1 MTPPRRHARPRSSAL
16 AALALVAALLSAV
29 PAAGA
34 GLDCAKAASA
44 VEKTICADPALREAD
59 RAMADAFSDL
69 LSAIPEKD
77 KAEARA
83 AQRTWLGARNACP
96 DAPCLK
102 ARHAERLA
110 ALEKARAA
118 ARQAWLDERA
128 RLRAVLGWPD
138 ACEESYQDMVSPQGL
153 DVPVRS
159 SGVEA
164 YPLAEGRTLY
174 CVQCDQAAYQ
184 ATYVA
189 VLQDAPGKPGTLLR
203 FPTVADNDAPTR
215 PEPQEELVG
224 DLDFDAK
231 AGTLTVL
238 SKGRGLADCGVRA
251 VYAFPPEGG
260 VAVREIRVRQC
271 PRVPKGYV
279 PPERW
284 PLFRPR

>member
-1 MTPPRRHARPRSSAL
+1 M
-16 AALALVAALLSAV
+16 
-29 PAAGA
+29 
-34 GLDCAKAASA
+34 DCAKAASP

-69 LSAIPEKD
+69 LSALPEKD
-77 KAEARA
+77 KADARA
-83 AQRTWLGARNACP
+83 AQRTWLAARNACP
-96 DAPCLK
+96 DAACLK

-138 ACEESYQDMVSPQGL
+138 ACEQSYQEMVSPQGL
-153 DVPVRS
+153 DIPVLS
-159 SGVEA
+159 PGVERFA
-164 YPLAEGRTLY
+164 LDGERALY

-189 VLQDAPGKPGTLLR
+189 VLQDAPGKAGTLLR
-203 FPTVADNDAPTR
+203 FPTVADSDAPSR
-215 PEPQEELVG
+215 PEPQEDLVG

-238 SKGRGLADCGVRA
+238 TKGRGLADCGVRA

-271 PRVPKGYV
+271 PRAPKGYV

-284 PLFRPR
+284 PLLRTR